1 MPRSTVRASTAA
13 LIALALS
20 LAAATASAETLNEA
34 LATAYANNPTLQSA
48 RAQLRQVDEQVPQ
61 ALSNWRPTV
70 DVEGSAGVAWENDN
84 ARAAGSDDRT
94 REPKSASLN
103 LTQPLYRGG
112 RTVAQRDQAENLV
125 SAGRAQLSSVEQQV
139 LLQAVTAY
147 VDVLR
152 DLRVLDLTK
161 NNQEVIAEQLKATRE
176 RFEVGEVTKT
186 DVSQAEAR
194 LARAVADRIQ
204 AQGNL
209 TSSRA
214 AFRQIIGMAPGK
226 LDVPELPGG
235 LPGGEEEAIA
245 LSENAPVVGAAVFL
259 ERAARDGTDVV
270 FGELL
275 PTISLIGQVGA
286 DDEITRENQRST
298 SATISA
304 QVVIPLYQ
312 AGGVESRVRESK
324 QLTAQRRQEL
334 DEARRQAIQD
344 ATTAWQALETARA
357 QIESFNA
364 EVESTQTALDGVRQE
379 QQVGLRTVLDV
390 LDAQQEVLNA
400 QVSLVTAR
408 RDSIVAAYQTFA
420 AVGKL
425 TAADL
430 QLPVELYDP
439 EKHYREVR
447 DKWFGLNASGQ

>member
-1 MPRSTVRASTAA
+1 MARSMVRAGAVVLGT
-13 LIALALS
+13 LALS
-20 LAAATASAETLNEA
+20 LTAASASAETLNEA
-34 LATAYANNPTLQSA
+34 LATAYANNPTLQAA

-70 DVEGSAGVAWENDN
+70 DVEGSIGKEWEQDTIRGANDKAN
-84 ARAAGSDDRT
+84 S

-103 LTQPLYRGG
+103 VTQPIYRGG

-125 SAGRAQLSSVEQQV
+125 RAGRAQLSSVEQQV

-152 DLRVLDLTK
+152 DVAVLDLTK
-161 NNQEVIAEQLKATRE
+161 NNEDVIAEQLKATRE
-176 RFEVGEVTKT
+176 RFDVGEVTKT
-186 DVSQAEAR
+186 DVSQAESR

-214 AFRQIIGMAPGK
+214 AYRQVIGMPPGK

-235 LPGGEEEAIA
+235 LPSGEEEAIA
-245 LSENAPVVGAAVFL
+245 LSENNPTVSQANYL
-259 ERAARDGTDVV
+259 EQAARDGTDVV

-275 PTISLIGQVGA
+275 PTVSVVGQVGA
-286 DDEITRENQRST
+286 DDEVSNERLSSG
-298 SATISA
+298 SASIIA

-324 QLTAQRRQEL
+324 QLTAQRRQQV
-334 DEARRQAIQD
+334 DEARRQAIQGG
-344 ATTAWQALETARA
+344 TTAWQALETARA

-364 EVESTQTALDGVRQE
+364 EVESTKTALDGVRQE

-400 QVSLVTAR
+400 EVSLVTAR
-408 RDSIVAAYQTFA
+408 RDTIVAAYQTLA
-420 AVGKL
+420 AVGTL

-430 QLPVELYDP
+430 QLSVELYDP

-447 DKWFGLNASGQ
+447 NKWWGLNASGQ